1 MGKQVIHRYLA
12 YSALWASKW
21 YSVPLVHSQFTYS
34 ALWAI
39 RCTPVHYGQAGDTQL
54 LHIQCKMGKQVN
66 GDSR

>member
-1 MGKQVIHRYLA
+1 MGMQVIHRYLA

-21 YSVPLVHSQFTYS
+21 
-34 ALWAI
+34 
-39 RCTPVHYGQAGDTQL
+39 CTASSHIWHYGQAGDTQQ